1 MLTIGK
7 LAAKTNTTANT
18 LRYYEREGLVC
29 AASKGENG
37 YRLYAEDATK
47 RVHFIRHAQQSGFTL
62 AEIQELLT
70 LQDQS
75 SACCS
80 DVRKRAIDK
89 KLMLEAKIKLL
100 KAMSAELD
108 ALIQNC
114 VHETHPVDQCPILDA
129 LRRAP
134 QTELRP

>member
-7 LAAKTNTTANT
+7 LAAQTNTSANT
-18 LRYYEREGLVC
+18 LRFYERQGLVC
-29 AASKGENG
+29 PTSKGENG
-37 YRLYAEDATK
+37 YRLYAEDAVK

-70 LQDQS
+70 LQDS
-75 SACCS
+75 ASACCS

-108 ALIQNC
+108 ALILNC
-114 VHETHPVDQCPILDA
+114 AHEDHPVDQCPILDA
-129 LRRAP
+129 LSRAP
-134 QTELRP
+134 QSELRS